1 MSRVIKRMET
11 CKSGR
16 SKRIAPARWGKE
28 VGEGKWGRF
37 AGFPPFP
44 KSLSDLDLQMFYYAD
59 AFCGRVFYCS
69 ISGHPR
75 QGAGGRHAGT
85 RPDSLLLGVYSLNS
99 QELAVSPALL
109 GI

>member
-1 MSRVIKRMET
+1 M
-11 CKSGR
+11 G
-16 SKRIAPARWGKE
+16 E
-28 VGEGKWGRF
+28 VCRLSS
-37 AGFPPFP
+37 FPQ
-44 KSLSDLDLQMFYYAD
+44 SLSDLDLQMFYYAD